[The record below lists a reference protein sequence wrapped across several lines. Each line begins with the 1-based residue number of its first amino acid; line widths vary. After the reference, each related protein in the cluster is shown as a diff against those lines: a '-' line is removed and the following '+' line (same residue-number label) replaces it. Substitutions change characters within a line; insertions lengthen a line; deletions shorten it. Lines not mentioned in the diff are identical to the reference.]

1 MTQTI
6 SADELAEKLSEV
18 LERVRDHGDR
28 FVVELDGRPIADI
41 APRPT
46 DAGITL
52 GEFLD
57 RLLELGDSDEDYAAD
72 VRAGIAAQGPVRIV
86 DWPT

>member
-6 SADELAEKLSEV
+6 SATELAENLPEV

-28 FVVELDGRPIADI
+28 YVVELDGRPIADL
-41 APRPT
+41 APRSA
-46 DAGITL
+46 DLGITL

-57 RLLELGDSDEDYAAD
+57 RLLELGDPDEEYAAD
-72 VRAGIAAQGPVRIV
+72 VRAGIASQGPVRIV